1 MNLLSVHI
9 KLWIVDFY
17 RCRDKREI
25 VMNNSCDS
33 SNLLR
38 SHSIWKMQ
46 LVIAISHHE
55 SLDAQGNYLDAKV
68 IYDKEACSVGKW
80 LHDLSTQ
87 EQFSHLHSYLDCI
100 EKHAVFHEEAG
111 KVAELVNTKEFE
123 IALKILTT
131 SDSNFNQASDEVTAA
146 IYHLLHDLDNLGI
159 LSKPIE

>member
-1 MNLLSVHI
+1 
-9 KLWIVDFY
+9 
-17 RCRDKREI
+17 
-25 VMNNSCDS
+25 MNNSCDS

-55 SLDAQGNYLDAKV
+55 SLDAQV

-111 KVAELVNTKEFE
+111 KVADLVNTKEFE
-123 IALKILTT
+123 IALKILTV

-146 IYHLLHDLDNLGI
+146 IYNLLRDLDNLGI
-159 LSKPIE
+159 LSKTIE